1 MIIAAITTIDR
12 KLLAVVSQRHVMRSK
27 HYVVPVTIPP
37 NEFLGDFYG
46 SLNCETEE
54 EKAYEHT
61 NNIGSSNIANSRKS
75 SSSIDK
81 HTVQLGFNFDF

>member
-54 EKAYEHT
+54 EKAYD
-61 NNIGSSNIANSRKS
+61 NIGSSNIANSRKS

-81 HTVQLGFNFDF
+81 HTAQLGFNFDF